1 MASEYDDAVLVS
13 LPWTPTM
20 SEFEALRDAIPK
32 MDAEFD
38 SCKKLEQVE
47 AMVKKKADENE
58 EKINEM
64 RQAFEKT
71 LRTTNDFLV
80 ITANHVGELQTRLKE
95 QER

>member
-20 SEFEALRDAIPK
+20 SEFEALRDAILK